1 MSHKYCPRYKV
12 ALKADDEGSKLIYR
26 PRCKMWDCPYCAVLN
41 KRIWLARIFNEVK
54 KSGKKLWYFWTLTL
68 DGDDHQG
75 NTAYSLQVWR
85 EVWDKLMK
93 RIRRD
98 LGNIKYIRIF
108 ETHKDGTLHVHMLT
122 SHAYSDRKKRTN
134 NMQKVVHESATLA
147 KHLDELGLGWVH
159 DIKLIRTKE
168 SDMENVGANV
178 GAYITKYMTKD
189 LQGHI
194 RKELKDAGMGRIR
207 MIQTSRGWCDE
218 PEEKHDKLEWEAEP
232 LYKHEYLAIPRQKK
246 AYDIS
251 RDYKITIDD
260 FYDYPHFPNA
270 VSDLVDEA
278 QRRDEE

>member
-1 MSHKYCPRYKV
+1 M
-12 ALKADDEGSKLIYR
+12 
-26 PRCKMWDCPYCAVLN
+26 
-41 KRIWLARIFNEVK
+41 ARIMNEVK

-68 DGDDHQG
+68 DGKDHKS

-98 LGNIKYIRIF
+98 LGKIKYIRIF

-122 SHAYSDRKKRTN
+122 SHAYSDRQKRTN
-134 NMQKVVHESATLA
+134 NMGKVVHESATLS
-147 KHLDELGLGWVH
+147 KHLKELDLGWVH
-159 DIKLIRTKE
+159 DLKLIRTKE
-168 SDMENVGANV
+168 NDMENVGANV

-194 RKELKDAGMGRIR
+194 RQDLKDAGMGRIR
-207 MIQTSRGWCDE
+207 MIQTSQGWDDE
-218 PEEKHDKLEWEAEP
+218 PQENHDKLEWTAEP
-232 LYKHEYLAIPRQKK
+232 LYFVEYMAIQHPKT

-260 FYDYPHFPNA
+260 FYEYKHFPNA
-270 VSDLVDEA
+270 ISDLVDEA
-278 QRRDEE
+278 ERRDDE